1 MPSAEYGVQAF
12 SLLVSS
18 DIPLQQAESLNSI
31 LSTQHSALSTS
42 SCLELYLRKDYVHS
56 LMAIKGG
63 SFLFEER
70 ASDEVFTRE
79 DISEEQ
85 QMFAGVAEEFMRKE
99 VLPRSDEIYGK
110 EWSVTKD
117 LLRKAGELDLLRIDI
132 PEKYGGLGLDKVSS
146 AYVGEQIALMPS
158 FGGSLGAHTTI
169 GTLPIVY
176 FGTPAQRERYL
187 PKLASGELIAA
198 YALTEPSS
206 GSDALA
212 AKAKATLTEDGKF
225 YKLRGQKMW
234 ITNGGIAD
242 VFIVFAKVDGDKFT
256 AFIVERSEGVVSGKE
271 EKKLGLDGNS
281 TTALML
287 EDCLVPVENVLGEIG
302 KGHVVAFNILNLG
315 RLKLGSRNIGGAKIS
330 LNQAIGYANERHQFG
345 KPIASFGLI
354 KRKLAEMAIRCFVGD
369 ALVWRTLGMI
379 DDALA
384 EVDNEQPLEAL
395 KAIEQYAVE
404 CSIIKVWTS
413 EALALV
419 VDETVQVYGG
429 YGYSQD
435 YPAERAYRD
444 ARITRIYEGTNEIN
458 RLIIPTRLLKMVA
471 KGDWTLDKAAARALE
486 DALYRTDLGHL
497 SLESTHFVRYAL
509 GSAKHVALI
518 ALAAA
523 VAKYAEKLAEEQE
536 IVGLLAEILIEVYAI
551 ESTLLRAEKL
561 LAARGPAEAAVAV
574 EMARVYTSDAS
585 DRISQAARSLAA
597 VVAENDDRAP
607 LWMALA
613 RLSPEHP
620 INTVA
625 ARRRIADCLIEANRY
640 LW

>member
-1 MPSAEYGVQAF
+1 
-12 SLLVSS
+12 
-18 DIPLQQAESLNSI
+18 
-31 LSTQHSALSTS
+31 
-42 SCLELYLRKDYVHS
+42 
-56 LMAIKGG
+56 MAIKGG

-70 ASDEVFTRE
+70 ASKDVFTRE

-85 QMFAGVAEEFMRKE
+85 QMFARVAEEFMRKE
-99 VLPRSDEIYGK
+99 VLPRSNEIYGK

-187 PKLASGELIAA
+187 PKLASGDLIAA

-212 AKAKATLTEDGKF
+212 AKARATLTEDGKF

-330 LNQAIGYANERHQFG
+330 LNQSIAYANERHQFG
-345 KPIASFGLI
+345 RPIASFGLI

-369 ALVWRTLGMI
+369 ALVWRTLGVI

-384 EVDNEQPLEAL
+384 EVDDEQPMEAL

-471 KGDWTLDKAAARALE
+471 KGDWALGKAAARALD
-486 DALYRTDLGHL
+486 DALYRTDLGPL
-497 SLESTHFVRYAL
+497 RLEGTHFVRYAL
-509 GSAKHVALI
+509 GNAKHVALI
-518 ALAAA
+518 AVDAA
-523 VAKYAEKLAEEQE
+523 VRKYGEKLAEEQE

-551 ESTLLRAEKL
+551 ESCLLRAEKL
-561 LAARGPAEAAVAV
+561 VATRGSAEAAVAV

-585 DRISQAARSLAA
+585 ERISQAARTLAA
-597 VVAENDDRAP
+597 VVVENDDRAP

-620 INTVA
+620 INTVS